1 MGMFLGFTKRELPRV
16 VAACELAVV
25 SAPTLISFRVS
36 PNAKATVQRGVC
48 SLQGNIQL
56 HLLRTPLCYLGC
68 PVSHHVLHCL
78 GKKNKRPKATTRV
91 TCRSSDLMKSNPFG
105 TYLPKI
111 LRAKSPGKL
120 SKNRYLSGII
130 RKKRNDVALPG
141 GRRQFFKEKFIP
153 RYVKIQTIFSGCNL
167 FLKIGPV
174 ENLDILSLLMFHVS
188 KTGNQ
193 VWPTVLYVSLDR
205 TVMQRTGGNCPAH
218 DESYKA
224 CGGGNTW
231 AGIMLCWWN
240 TREAGCSFKAKISSS
255 KYTFS
260 LDGVE
265 NEISNA
271 VISTAMQTEEAIKA
285 NA

>member
-1 MGMFLGFTKRELPRV
+1 MLSGLSSLAPRPPLPREEEQKAESNHTGDLQEFWLDEV
-16 VAACELAVV
+16 KSIRHILTKDFTSKV
-25 SAPTLISFRVS
+25 SRQIIQKSVFKRHHPKKKEWRGIAWREAPIFQGKIYTQVRQD
-36 PNAKATVQRGVC
+36 PN
-48 SLQGNIQL
+48 
-56 HLLRTPLCYLGC
+56 H
-68 PVSHHVLHCL
+68 
-78 GKKNKRPKATTRV
+78 
-91 TCRSSDLMKSNPFG
+91 
-105 TYLPKI
+105 
-111 LRAKSPGKL
+111 
-120 SKNRYLSGII
+120 
-130 RKKRNDVALPG
+130 
-141 GRRQFFKEKFIP
+141 
-153 RYVKIQTIFSGCNL
+153 FSGCNL

-231 AGIMLCWWN
+231 AGITLCWWN

-260 LDGVE
+260 LDGVK